1 MSIGFVGRPVAV
13 ATWAKRIGGLA
24 IVAAL
29 LAGCAAPLQKP
40 EVSLVGVDLIGIGL
54 VEQRLLLKLKIRNP
68 NDVDLPIKALT
79 FDIDLDGQP
88 FAKGASE
95 QPVTIARHAEA
106 QLDVK
111 VVSRLGDVLKPL
123 RAARKN
129 GKLGYRVH
137 GNVELSAAEGSEGS
151 TSVAFDRSGD
161 VPLAS
166 LERFVPK

>member
-1 MSIGFVGRPVAV
+1 MSIGFIALSGRSAARWLTP
-13 ATWAKRIGGLA
+13 LA

-40 EVSLVGVDLIGIGL
+40 EISLAGVELVGIGL
-54 VEQRLLLKLKIRNP
+54 VEQRLLLELRIRNP
-68 NDVDLPIKALT
+68 NDVDLPVKALS
-79 FDIDLDGQP
+79 FDLDLDGQP

-95 QPVTIARHAEA
+95 QPVTIARQAEA

-111 VVSRLGDVLKPL
+111 VVSRFGEVLKQL
-123 RAARKN
+123 RAARQN

-137 GNVELSAAEGSEGS
+137 GRVELEGSG
-151 TSVAFDRSGD
+151 SVAFDRSGE

>member
-1 MSIGFVGRPVAV
+1 MKTGFVGRPGQYLTWAV
-13 ATWAKRIGGLA
+13 AGLA
-24 IVAAL
+24 LVASL

-40 EVSLVGVDLIGIGL
+40 EVSLAGVELVGIGL
-54 VEQRLLLKLKIRNP
+54 VEQRLLLKLRISNP
-68 NDVDLPIKALT
+68 NDVDLPVKALS
-79 FDIDLDGQP
+79 FDLDLDGQP

-95 QPVTIARHAEA
+95 QPVTIARQAEA

-111 VVSRLGDVLKPL
+111 VVSRFGEVLKQL
-123 RAARKN
+123 RAARQN

-137 GNVELSAAEGSEGS
+137 GRVELEGSG
-151 TSVAFDRSGD
+151 SVAFDRSGE

>member
-1 MSIGFVGRPVAV
+1 MKTGFVGRPGQYLTWAV
-13 ATWAKRIGGLA
+13 AGLA
-24 IVAAL
+24 LVASL

-40 EVSLVGVDLIGIGL
+40 EVSLAGVELVGIGL
-54 VEQRLLLKLKIRNP
+54 VEQRLLLKLRISNP
-68 NDVDLPIKALT
+68 NDVDLPIKALS
-79 FDIDLDGQP
+79 FDLDLDGQP

-95 QPVTIARHAEA
+95 QPVTIARQAEA

-111 VVSRLGDVLKPL
+111 VVSRFGEVLKQL
-123 RAARKN
+123 RAARQN

-137 GNVELSAAEGSEGS
+137 GRVELEGSG
-151 TSVAFDRSGD
+151 SVAFDRSGE

>member
-1 MSIGFVGRPVAV
+1 MSIGFVARPVAV
-13 ATWAKRIGGLA
+13 ATWTKRIGGLA

-40 EVSLVGVDLIGIGL
+40 EISLAGVDLIGIGL
-54 VEQRLLLKLKIRNP
+54 VEQRLLLKLKISNP
-68 NDVDLPIKALT
+68 NDVDLPIKALS
-79 FDIDLDGQP
+79 FDLDLDGQP

-95 QPVTIARHAEA
+95 QPVTVARQSEA
-106 QLDVK
+106 LLGVK

-137 GNVELSAAEGSEGS
+137 GNVEFERSEGS
-151 TSVAFDRSGD
+151 TSVAFDRSGE

>member
-1 MSIGFVGRPVAV
+1 MSSGFVGRPVAV

-24 IVAAL
+24 IAAAL

-40 EVSLVGVDLIGIGL
+40 EVSLAGVELVGVGL
-54 VEQRLLLKLKIRNP
+54 VEQRLLLKLKISNP
-68 NDVDLPIKALT
+68 NDVDLPVKSLS
-79 FDIDLDGQP
+79 FDLDLDGQP

-111 VVSRLGDVLKPL
+111 VVSRLGDVLKQL
-123 RAARKN
+123 NAARKN
-129 GKLGYRVH
+129 GKLGYRIH
-137 GNVELSAAEGSEGS
+137 GRVEFNGSAGP
-151 TSVAFDRSGD
+151 TSVTFDRLGEVS
-161 VPLAS
+161 LAA